1 MTHARPRI
9 LVVEDDGPT
18 RNVMGAGLESIGAD
32 LRCVRDGEEAL
43 ETLEEFQPELILLD
57 IMMPRVNG
65 FQFLR
70 RYHESCENPAPVI
83 IVSAKND
90 QTDRFWAERF
100 GVVDYVV
107 KPFNLVD
114 LRRVVSD
121 QLSQSATQT
130 PDEAPLLR

>member
-1 MTHARPRI
+1 MTDTRPRI
-9 LVVEDDGPT
+9 LVVEDDDPT
-18 RNVMGAGLESIGAD
+18 RSIIAAGLDSLSAEV
-32 LRCVRDGEEAL
+32 LCVSDGEEAL
-43 ETLEEFQPELILLD
+43 ARVEDFDPQLILLD

-70 RYHESCENPAPVI
+70 RYHQECEDPAPVI

-100 GVVDYVV
+100 GVVNYVV
-107 KPFNLVD
+107 KPFSIVD

-121 QLSQSATQT
+121 QLARTEVASRS
-130 PDEAPLLR
+130 